1 MQIKFVTKVV
11 DDLDL
16 GKSMLVAVLCSMAVA
31 LAAAAYNDFD
41 PNYEVTH
48 AAVQGSVSR

>member
-1 MQIKFVTKVV
+1 MQIKFVAKVV
-11 DDLDL
+11 DDLDV
-16 GKSMLVAVLCSMAVA
+16 GKSMLVALLCSLAVA

-48 AAVQGSVSR
+48 AAEKGGVSR